1 MTGRF
6 LQAIGCIGAMIADQL
21 LYLDRLAKILSSA
34 CAATNKIGAYMCRVK
49 RLHRGNASSFGH
61 LRP

>member
-6 LQAIGCIGAMIADQL
+6 LQVIGYIGVMIADRL
-21 LYLDRLAKILSSA
+21 RCLDQLAKMQSSA
-34 CAATNKIGAYMCRVK
+34 CAATYKIGAYMCRVK
-49 RLHRGNASSFGH
+49 RLRRGNASSYGH